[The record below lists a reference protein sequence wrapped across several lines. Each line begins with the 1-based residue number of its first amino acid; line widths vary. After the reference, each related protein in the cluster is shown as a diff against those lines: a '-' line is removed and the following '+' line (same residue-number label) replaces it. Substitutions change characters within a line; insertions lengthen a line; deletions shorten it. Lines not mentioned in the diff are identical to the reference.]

1 MKTNKH
7 FTIVLLLLLS
17 LSGIS
22 THAQQEVVK
31 KSESVVV
38 MSEDDIISLAMTL
51 RELKKKYAIKAPLN
65 LSDTLNTKI
74 SSKEKNSFEVV
85 YLKKQIALLENE
97 LKESTTSKNT
107 TDTSA
112 TLINNSN
119 SLNQTEL
126 NGIKQDINQLKGLIR
141 QLAIK
146 TNNDLTVV
154 VPTARLETKTETVP
168 IVTTIKE
175 QMPAKEKENI
185 ALRSKVDSLDVL
197 FKNFK
202 ASDYSGDFADLEKI
216 ITELKKELAL
226 KDLLLPNT
234 FENLTSE
241 YKGYSRS
248 IYFSNN
254 STNLNE
260 EGAKVVDELN
270 EILNKNN
277 NIDIVVKGFASNK
290 GVALYNEN
298 LSMMR
303 TESVKKALI
312 LRGIHPI
319 RVLTQYHGIDYEAKA
334 DKARRVEISILV
346 RK

>member
-22 THAQQEVVK
+22 TNAQQEVVK
-31 KSESVVV
+31 KSESVIV

-85 YLKKQIALLENE
+85 YLKKQIALLENQ

-126 NGIKQDINQLKGLIR
+126 NGIKQDINQL
-141 QLAIK
+141 
-146 TNNDLTVV
+146 
-154 VPTARLETKTETVP
+154 
-168 IVTTIKE
+168 
-175 QMPAKEKENI
+175 I
-185 ALRSKVDSLDVL
+185 ALKSIVDSLDVL

-202 ASDYSGDFADLEKI
+202 ASDYSGDFAALEKR

-226 KDLLLPNT
+226 KDLVLPNT

>member
-1 MKTNKH
+1 
-7 FTIVLLLLLS
+7 LLS

-22 THAQQEVVK
+22 TQAQQEAVK
-31 KSESVVV
+31 ESESVIV

-51 RELKKKYAIKAPLN
+51 RELKKKYANKAPLN
-65 LSDTLNTKI
+65 LSDTSNTEI
-74 SSKEKNSFEVV
+74 STLEKNSFEVA
-85 YLKKQIALLENE
+85 YLKKQIVLLENQI
-97 LKESTTSKNT
+97 KESTTSKNT
-107 TDTSA
+107 TDTNA
-112 TLINNSN
+112 TLIKDSN

-126 NGIKQDINQLKGLIR
+126 NGIKQDINQLKDLIR

-154 VPTARLETKTETVP
+154 VPSGRLETKTEVVP

-175 QMPAKEKENI
+175 QIPSNEKENI
-185 ALRSKVDSLDVL
+185 ALKRKVDSLNVL

-202 ASDYSGDFADLEKI
+202 ASDYSGDFAALEKRI
-216 ITELKKELAL
+216 SELKKELAL
-226 KDLLLPNT
+226 KDLVLPT
-234 FENLTSE
+234 SFENLTSE

-260 EGAKVVDELN
+260 EGIKVVDELN
-270 EILNKNN
+270 KILDKNN

-312 LRGIHPI
+312 LKGIHPI